1 MSADGVTP
9 DTSATRKS
17 RRERPTR
24 TRRARTLLL
33 PQLLAAAVELDPS
46 REALRFEGHS
56 LSYAE
61 LDARSSRLA
70 RMLIAGGVGP
80 EDRVAV
86 SIPRSIES
94 VLAVWAVAKTGAAF
108 VPVDPNYPSDRV
120 AYMIEDSGVSIG
132 LTVGELGIDLPSSVR
147 WIAIDSLETTQAS
160 EAMSGEP
167 VAYSDRVRTLR
178 TEHPAYVI
186 YTSGS
191 TGRPK
196 GVVVTHAGLGNL
208 LSEQAERLGATAQSR
223 VLHFATPSFDTSL
236 FELLLTIGS
245 GATMV
250 IVPTTVYGGDELAEL
265 LKTECVTH
273 VVGTPSM
280 LASVDPS
287 GLDSIVTAVVGG
299 EVCPP
304 ELVARWGRDR
314 AFYNGY
320 GPTETTIVT
329 NISPKLAPGDRV
341 TIGGPVRGAS
351 ALVLDSR
358 LQPVPVGSTGELYL
372 AGPQVARGY
381 HNLTG
386 MTADRFIANPF
397 GAQGERMYRS
407 GDLVRWVIA
416 DGGARDLEYVGRSD
430 SQVKIR
436 GFRVELGEIDAVL
449 ASHRAVDFVAT
460 LARKLDNGEQALVA
474 YVLPRAAAEVDI
486 TELLDVCRQ
495 ELPRH
500 MVPASVVLISE
511 IPLTPVG
518 KLDASALPE
527 PHFESRP
534 FRVPSTE
541 DEIQIATVFGE
552 LLGLEQVGA
561 DDDFFELGGNSLVAA
576 KLAARLSAVFDVRVQ
591 VKTLFESSTVSS
603 LASALAASTGR
614 ARVALTA
621 RVRPER
627 VPLSLAQQRMWFLS
641 RFDAVSGVN
650 NIPIVLRL
658 SGVVDVAALG
668 AAVSDVVARHE
679 ILRTVYPEFEGVGFQ
694 QVLPVG
700 GFAVDIS
707 AVPTDEAD
715 LLGVLAPVVTEGFD
729 VTSEVPLRV
738 RLFQTGSSE
747 FVLALVVHHIAA
759 DGVSMGPL
767 VRDVSMAYVARAGGQ
782 VPGWAPL
789 EVQYA
794 DYALWQREVL
804 GSEGDPSSLMSEQLG
819 YWTSVLEGLP
829 ERIELPADRSRPLV
843 ASNRGASY
851 QFSVDVRLHLALEQ
865 LALDRG
871 VSLFMVVHAALAV
884 VLARLSGSDDVVVGS
899 PIAGRGEPELDD
911 LIGMFVNT
919 LVLRTEVDS
928 SESFSELL
936 GRVREV
942 DLGAFGNEDVPFE
955 RLVEVLDP
963 ARSQAHHPLFQ
974 VALFFQNMAQSVL
987 ELPGLS
993 IAGFDAGVEI
1003 AKFDLQLT
1011 VSPLEEDGVGVGM
1024 PMSLTY
1030 ATDLFDESTV
1040 VSFAERLVRVLEAM
1054 VAEPDS
1060 VVGDVELLGEDE
1072 RSQVLV
1078 AVNDTVHE
1086 LTVGALLLDGFV
1098 AQVAASP
1105 DAVAVVFEGQSL
1117 SYAEF
1122 GSRVNRLARYLVSVG
1137 VGPESL
1143 VALAMRRSV
1152 DLVVG
1157 MYAVV
1162 AAGGAY
1168 VPLDPDHP
1176 VERNGHILGTA
1187 APVCVLSTAGDG
1199 VVLPGEFDVVLIDE
1213 LDVSGFSDAPVLDVD
1228 RVAPLRVSNAAYVI
1242 FTSGSTGKPKGVAVS
1257 HEAIVN
1263 QMAWMQGQ
1271 YVLTGSD
1278 VYLQKTATT
1287 FDVSLWG
1294 FFLPLAVGARL
1305 VVATHDG
1312 HRDPGYLASVIA
1324 DQGVTVTDFVPTM
1337 LSVFAG
1343 AVSAELLGSLRDVFV
1358 IGEALPAQAVRDF
1371 GVVSGARVHN
1381 LYGPTEAAVSI
1392 TFADVTGAVDG
1403 GVVSIGVPQWNS
1415 QVFALDSRLRP
1426 VPVGVAG
1433 ELYLAGD
1440 QLARGYVSRP
1450 DLSADRFVANPFGG
1464 VGSRMYRTGDL
1475 VRWGVSGELEY
1486 IGRTDFQ
1493 VKFRGQRI
1501 ELGEIESALVADV
1514 SVSVSSVAVVS
1525 TVTGDQ
1531 LVGYVVPASG
1541 AVVDTAA
1548 LVDSLGVVLPS
1559 YMVPSQIMVL
1569 DAFPLNASGKLD
1581 RKLLPEPVFEV
1592 AVFRAPVTAVEEI
1605 VASVFAEVLGVE
1617 RVGLDDDFF
1626 ALGGNSLIATRVAAR
1641 LGQALDAQ
1649 VPVRVLFEAS
1659 SVELLAARVESEIGS
1674 GARAALTARVR
1685 PERVPL
1691 SLAQQRMWFL
1701 NRFDTL
1707 SSANNI
1713 PVAIR
1718 LSGLLDVAALQAAV
1732 SDVVV
1737 RHEILRTVYPEVD
1750 GVGFQEV
1757 LSADRVRLDVSPVV
1771 VSESDVVGAVTEF
1784 LSAGFDVAVEVP
1796 VRARLFAVSES
1807 EFVLALVVHHIS
1819 GDGVSMGPL
1828 TRDVMVA
1835 YEARSRG
1842 EVPGWAPLEVQYAD
1856 YALWQREVLGS
1867 EDDPSSLIS
1876 RQVGFWESALAGLPD
1891 QLDLPAD
1898 RPRPVVASNRG
1909 ADHSFVVGAD
1919 VHAGLNDVARE
1930 SNSSLFM
1937 VVHAALAVLLS
1948 RLSGTSDIAI
1958 GTPVAGRGEQ
1968 VLDDL
1973 IGMFVNTLVL
1983 RTEVDSSESFVDLL
1997 AGVRE
2002 ADLQAFAHA
2011 DVPFERLVEVLNPAR
2026 SQARSPL
2033 FQVMLAFQ
2041 NMEQSALQLGDLRVA
2056 GVDATAVAAKFDLSL
2071 TVVEQFDEAGAP
2083 AGMAAQFTYATDL
2096 FDESTVVSFAERLVR
2111 VLEAMVAEPDSVVGD
2126 VELLG
2131 EDERSQVLVAV
2142 NDTVHELTVGA
2153 LLLDGFVAQVA
2164 ASPDAVAVVF
2174 EGQSLSYAEF
2184 GSRVNRLARYLV
2196 SVGVGPES
2204 LVALAMRRS
2213 VDLVVGMYAVVAA
2226 GGAYVPLDP
2235 DHPVERNGHILGT
2248 AAPVCVLSTAGDG
2261 VVLPGEFDV
2270 VLIDE
2275 LDVSGFSDAPVLDVD
2290 RVAPLRVSNAA
2301 YVIFTSGS
2309 TGKPKGVAVSH
2320 EAIVNQMAWMQGQYV
2335 LTGSDVYLQKTAT
2348 TFDVSLWGFFLPLA
2362 VGARLV
2368 VATHDGH
2375 RDPGYLA
2382 SVIADQGVTVTDF
2395 VPTMLSVFA
2404 GAVSAE
2410 LLGSLRDVFVIGEAL
2425 PAQAV
2430 RDFGVVSGARVHNLY
2445 GPTEAAVSIT
2455 FADVTGAVDGGVV
2468 SIGVPQWNSQ
2478 VFALDSRLR
2487 PVPVGV
2493 AGELYLAG
2501 DQLAR
2506 GYVSRPDLSAD
2517 RFVANPFGGVGSRMY
2532 RTGDLVRW
2540 GVSGELEYIGR
2551 TDFQV
2556 KFRGQRIEL
2565 GEIESALVADVSV
2578 SVSSVAVVSTV
2589 TGDQLVG
2596 YVVPASGAVVDT
2608 AALVDSLGVVLPSY
2622 MVPSQIMVLDA
2633 FPLNASGK
2641 LDRKL
2646 LPEPVFEVAVFRAPV
2661 TAVEEIVASVF
2672 AEVLGVERVG
2682 LDDDFFALGG
2692 NSLIAT
2698 RVAARLGQALDAQVP
2713 VRVLFEAS
2721 SVELLAARVESEI
2734 GSGARAA
2741 LTARVRPERVPLSL
2755 AQQRM
2760 WFLSRFDAVSGV
2772 NNIPIVLR
2780 LSGVVDVAALGAAVS
2795 DVVARHEILRTVYP
2809 EFEGVGFQQVLPVG
2823 GFAVDISAVPTDEAD
2838 LLGVL
2843 APVVTEGFDVTSEV
2857 PLRVRL
2863 FQTGS
2868 SEFVLAL
2875 VVHHIAADGVS
2886 MGPLV
2891 RDVSMAYVARAG
2903 GQVPGWA
2910 PLEVQYADYALWQRE
2925 VLGSEGDPSSLMS
2938 EQLGYWT
2945 SVLEGLPERIELP
2958 ADRSRPLVASNRGAS
2973 YQFSVDVRLHLALEQ
2988 LALDRGV
2995 SLFMVVHAA
3004 LAVVLARL
3012 SGSDDVVVGS
3022 PIAGRGEPELDDL
3035 IGMFVNTLVLR
3046 TEVDSSESFSE
3057 LLGRVREVDLGA
3069 FGNED
3074 VPFERLVEVLDP
3086 ARSQAHHPLFQVAL
3100 FFQNMAQSVLELP
3113 GLSIAGFDAG
3123 VEIAKFDLQLTVSP
3137 LEEDGVGVGMPMSL
3151 TYATDLFDESTVV
3164 SFAERL
3170 VRVLEAMVAE
3180 PDSVVGDVELLGEDE
3195 RSQVLVAVNDTVHEL
3210 TVGALLLDGFVAQ
3223 VAASPDAV
3231 AVVFE
3236 GQSLSYAEFGSRVN
3250 RLARYLVSVGVG
3262 PESLVALAMRRSVDL
3277 VVGMYA
3283 VVAAGGAYVPLD
3295 PDHPVER
3302 NGHILGTAAP
3312 VCVLSTAGDGVV
3324 LPGEFDVVLIDE
3336 LDVSGFSDA
3345 PVLDVD
3351 RVAPLRVSN
3360 AAYVIFTSGSTGK
3373 PKGVAVSHEAIVN
3386 QMAWMQGQ
3394 YVLTGSDVYLQKT
3407 ATTFDVSLWGFFL
3420 PLAVGARLVVATHD
3434 GHRDPG
3440 YLASVIADQGVTVT
3454 DFVPTMLSVFAGAV
3468 SAELLGSLRD
3478 VFVIGEALPAQAV
3491 RDFGVVSGARVHN
3504 LYGPTEAAVSITFAD
3519 VTGAV
3524 DGGVVSIGVP
3534 QWNSQVFALD
3544 SRLRPVPVGVAGELY
3559 LAGDQLARGYVSRP
3573 DLSADRFV
3581 ANPFGGVGSRMYRTG
3596 DLVRWGVS
3604 GELEYIGRTDFQVK
3618 FRGQRIELG
3627 EIESALVADVSVS
3640 VSSVAV
3646 VSTVTGDQLV
3656 GYVVPA
3662 SGAVVDTAA
3671 LVDSLG
3677 VVLPSYMVPSQIMVL
3692 DAFPLNAS
3700 GKLDRKLLPEPVFE
3714 VAVFRAPVTAVEEIV
3729 ASVFAEVL
3737 GVERVGL
3744 DDDFFALGGNSL
3756 IATRVAARL
3765 GQALDAQVPVRVL
3778 FEASSVEL
3786 LAARVESE
3794 IGSGARAALTARVRP
3809 ERVPLSLAQQR
3820 MWFLNRFDTL
3830 SSANNIPVAIRLSG
3844 LLDVAALQ
3852 AAVSDVVV
3860 RHEILR
3866 TVYPEVDGVGF
3877 QEVLSADRVR
3887 LDVSP
3892 VVVSESDVVGAVT
3905 EFLSAGFDVAVEVP
3919 VRARLFAVSESEFVL
3934 ALVVHHISGDGVSM
3948 GPLTRDVMVAY
3959 EARSR
3964 GEVPGWA
3971 PLEVQYADYALWQ
3984 REVLGSEDDPSSLI
3998 SRQVGF
4004 WESALA
4010 GLPDQLDLPADRPRP
4025 VVASNR
4031 GADHSFVVGADVHAG
4046 LNDVARE
4053 SNSSLFMVVHAA
4065 LAVLLSRL
4073 SGTSDIAI
4081 GTPVAG
4087 RGEQVLD
4094 DLIGMFVNTLVLRT
4108 EVDSSESFVDLLA
4121 GVREADLQAFAHAD
4135 VPFERLV
4142 EVLNPARSQARSPLF
4157 QVMLAFQNMEQSAL
4171 QLGDLRVAGVDA
4183 TAVAAKFDLQLTVV
4197 EQFDEAGA
4205 PAGMAAQFTYA
4216 TDLFDESTVAGFADR
4231 FGRILGAVVADQS
4244 AVLGDIDIL
4253 DSVER
4258 SLVLEGWNDTAREVA
4273 GVSVLDG
4280 FDAQVA
4286 ASPDAV
4292 ALSFEGVSLSY
4303 AEFDARV
4310 NRFARYL
4317 VSVGVG
4323 PESLVGV
4330 AVRRSVDLLVAVY
4343 GVLRAGGGY
4352 VPVDPDQPAERNGYV
4367 LAAASPVCVVST
4379 SDVGFDAGVVPVV
4392 EVDVVDVSGFSD
4404 APVSDVDRVAPLR
4417 SGNTAYVIFTSGSTG
4432 RPKGVAVSHRSVV
4445 NQVSWLAER
4454 YAVSGSDVVLFKTPV
4469 TFDVSVWELFV
4480 PLAVGARLV
4489 VATHDGHRDPG
4500 YLASVVAAESVSMV
4514 SFVPSM
4520 LEVFVDQLV
4529 DTSEATISRL
4539 GGGGLGSLRVIFAA
4553 GEALPA
4559 SVVGRV
4565 LSVLPSV
4572 EVHNL
4577 YGPTEFTVHATAAGP
4592 LDGVGVVVP
4601 MGAPVWNSSVL
4612 VLDSRLRPVPV
4623 GVAGELYLSGVQ
4635 VARGYFGRVDLS
4647 AERFVANPF
4656 GGVGSRMYRTGDVV
4670 RWIGVSGELEYV
4682 GRSDFQ
4688 VKLRGQRIEL
4698 GEIESAVRDQVGV
4711 GSVVVVVWR
4720 DQLVAYVTAAVGS
4733 SVDVDVVKVGVGE
4746 RLASYMVPSQFVVL
4760 DAFPL
4765 NASGKLDRKLL
4776 PEPVFEVAVFR
4787 APVTAVEEIVASV
4800 FAEVLGVE
4808 RVGLDDDFFALG
4820 GNSLIATRVAA
4831 RLGQALDAQVPVR
4844 VLFEASSVELL
4855 AARVESEIGSGARAA
4870 LTARVRPERVP
4881 LSLAQQRMWFLNRFD
4896 TLSSAN
4902 NIPVAIRLSG
4912 LLDVAALQAAV
4923 SDVVVRHEILRTVYP
4938 EVDGVGFQEV
4948 LSADRV
4954 RLDVSPVV
4962 VSESDVVGAVTEFL
4976 SAGFDVAVEVPV
4988 RARLFAVSES
4998 EFVLALVVH
5007 HISGDGV
5014 SMGPLTRDVMVA
5026 YEARSRGEV
5035 PGWAPLEVQYADYAL
5050 WQREVLGSEDD
5061 PSSLISRQV
5070 GFWESALAGLPDQ
5083 LDLPADRPR
5092 PVVASNRGAD
5102 HSFVVG
5108 ADVHAGLN
5116 DVARESNS
5124 SLFMVVH
5131 AALAVL
5137 LSRLSGTSDI
5147 AIGTPV
5153 AGRGEQVLDD
5163 LIGMF
5168 VNTLV
5173 LRTEVDSS
5181 ESFVDLLAGV
5191 READL
5196 QAFAHA
5202 DVPFERLVEVLN
5214 PARSQARSP
5223 LFQVMLAFQNMEQS
5237 ALQLGDLRVAG
5248 VDATAVAAKFDL
5260 QLTVVEQFDEAG
5272 APAGMAAQFTY
5283 ATDLFDESTVAGFAD
5298 RFGRILGAVVA
5309 DQSAVLGDI
5318 DILDSVERSLV
5329 LEGWNDTARE
5339 VAGVSVLDGFD
5350 AQVAASP
5357 DAVALSFEGVSLS
5370 YAEFDA
5376 RVNRFARYLVSVGV
5390 GPESLVGVAVR
5401 RSVDLLVAVYGVLR
5415 AGGGYVPVDPDQPA
5429 ERNGYVLAAASPVC
5443 VVSTSDVGFDAGVVP
5458 VVEVDVVDVSG
5469 FSDAPVS
5476 DVDRVAPLRSGN
5488 TAYVIFTSGSTGR
5501 PKGVAVSHRSVVN
5514 QVSWLAERYAVS
5526 GSDVVLF
5533 KTPVTF
5539 DVSVWELFVPLA
5551 VGARLVV
5558 ATHDGHRDP
5567 GYLASVVAAESV
5579 SMVSFVPSMLEVF
5592 VDQLVD
5598 TSEATISRLGGGGL
5612 GSLRVIF
5619 AAGEALPASVV
5630 GRVLSVLPSVEV
5642 HNLYGPTE
5650 FTVHA
5655 TAAGPLDGVGV
5666 VVPMGAPVWNS
5677 SVLVLDSRLR
5687 PVPVGVAGEL
5697 YLSGVQVARGY
5708 FGRVDLSA
5716 ERFVANPFGG
5726 VGSRMYRTGDVVRW
5740 IGVSGELEYVG
5751 RSDFQVKLRGQRI
5764 ELGEI
5769 ESAVRDQVGVGSV
5782 VVVVWRDQLV
5792 AYVTAAVGS
5801 SVDVD
5806 VVKVGVGE
5814 RLASYMVPSQFV
5826 VLDALPLNASGK
5838 LDRKLLPEPV
5848 FEVAVF
5854 RAPVTAV
5861 EEIVASVFAEV
5872 LGVERVGLDDD
5883 FFALGGNSLIA
5894 TRVAA
5899 RLGQA
5904 LDAQVPVRV
5913 LFEASSVELLA
5924 ARVESEIGSGARAA
5938 LTARVRPERVPL
5950 SLAQQRMWFLNRFD
5964 TLSSANNIPVA
5975 IRLSGLLDVAAL
5987 QAAVSDV
5994 VVRHEILR
6002 TVYPEVDG
6010 VGFQEVLSADRV
6022 RLDVSPV
6029 VVSESDVVGAVT
6041 EFLSAGFD
6049 VAVEVPVRAR
6059 LFAVSE
6065 SEFVLALVVHHIS
6078 GDGVS
6083 MGPLTRDVMV
6093 AYEARSRGEVPGWA
6107 PLEVQYAD
6115 YALWQREVLGS
6126 EDDPSSLISRQV
6138 GFWESALAGL
6148 PDQLDLPADRPRPVV
6163 ASNRGAD
6170 HSFVVGADVHAGLND
6185 VARESNSSLFMV
6197 VHAALAVLL
6206 SRLSG
6211 TSDIAIGT
6219 PVAGRGEQ
6227 VLDDLIG
6234 MFVNTLVLRTEVD
6247 SSESFVDLLA
6257 GVREADLQAFA
6268 HADVPFERLV
6278 EVLNPARSQA
6288 RSPLFQVMLAFQN
6301 MEQSALQLGDLR
6313 VAGVDATA
6321 VAAKFDLSLTVV
6333 EQFDEAGAP
6342 AGMAAQF
6349 TYATDL
6355 FDESTVVSFAER
6367 LVRVLEAMVAE
6378 PDSVVGDVE
6387 LLGEDER
6394 SQVLVAV
6401 NDTVHE
6407 LTVGALLLDG
6417 FVAQVAASPDAVA
6430 VVFEGQ
6436 SLSYAEFGSRV
6447 NRLAR
6452 YLVSVGVGP
6461 ESLVALAM
6469 RRSVDLV
6476 VGMYAVVAAGGA
6488 YVPLD
6493 PDHPVE
6499 RNGHI
6504 LGTAAPV
6511 CVLSTAGDGVVLPGE
6526 FDVVLIDELD
6536 VSGFSDAPVL
6546 DVDRVAPL
6554 RVSNAAYVIFTSGST
6569 GKPKGVA
6576 VSHEAIVN
6584 QMAWMQGQYVLTGS
6598 DVYLQKTATTFDVSL
6613 WGFFLPLAVG
6623 ARLVVATHDGHR
6635 DPGYLASVIADQGVT
6650 VTDFVPTMLSVFAG
6664 AVSAELL
6671 GSLRDVFVIGEAL
6684 PAQAVRDFG
6693 VVSGARVHNLYGPTE
6708 AAVSITFAD
6717 VTGAVD
6723 GGVVSIGVPQWNSQ
6737 VFALDS
6743 RLRPVPVGVA
6753 GELYLAGDQLARGY
6767 VSRPDLSADRFVAN
6781 PFGGVGSRMY
6791 RTGDLVRW
6799 GVSGELEYIGR
6810 TDFQVKFRGQRIEL
6824 GEIESALVADVS
6836 VSVSSVAVV
6845 STVTGDQLVGY
6856 VVPASGAVVDTAA
6869 LVDSLGVVL
6878 PSYMVPSQ
6886 IMVLDA
6892 FPLNASGKL
6901 DRKLLP
6907 EPVFEVAVFRAPVTE
6922 VERLVASVFEELLG
6936 IDRVGLDD
6944 DFFELGGNSLIATQ
6958 LAAKLGQAISAEVPL
6973 RMLFTSSTVS
6983 EMSDKL
6989 VTGMH
6994 VGFELDLDAA
7004 LAVTLPL
7011 RARGSELPLF
7021 CVHPM
7026 VGLAWPYAPLAAF
7039 VDRSVPLYG
7048 LQTPALTEE
7057 DFFATALTDYIDRY
7071 VSEIRSVQQQGPY
7084 RLLGWSFGGVV
7095 AHGIAARLEA
7105 LGEKVSALVILD
7117 GSPLSLDDEA
7127 FAAMVRHEVAGLG
7140 VVIPD
7145 DEDLE
7150 NLSIDCA
7157 SDVLTAVNG
7166 GAIGLNASDIRR
7178 LFSSIART
7186 AALTRE
7192 YEPDTCTGPVL
7203 FVGSNETEADG
7214 VEPWRSLIDGE
7225 IDVRQASVNHV
7236 SMMTPE
7242 GLEEIG
7248 PMIAASLNS

>member
-1 MSADGVTP
+1 MVSGSSWGEIESALVADVSVSVSSVAVVSTVTGDQLVGYVVPASGAVVDTAALVDSLGVVLPSYMVPSQIMVFDAFPLNASGKLDRKLLPEPVFEVAVFRAPVTAVEEIVASVFAEVLGVERVGLE
-9 DTSATRKS
+9 DDFFALGGNSLIATRVA
-17 RRERPTR
+17 
-24 TRRARTLLL
+24 ARLGQALDAQVPVRVL
-33 PQLLAAAVELDPS
+33 FEASSVELLAARVESEIGSGARAALTARVRPERVPLSLAQQRMWFLNRFDTLSSANNIPVAIRLSGLLDVAALQAAVSDVVVRHEILRTVYPEVDGVGFQEVLSADRVRLDVSPVVVSESDVVGAVTEFLSAGFDVAVEVPVRARLFAVSESEFVLALVVHHISGDGVSMGPLTRDVMVAYAARSRGEVPGWAPLAVQYADYALWQREVLGSEDDPS
-46 REALRFEGHS
+46 SLISRQVGFWESALAGLPDQLDLPADRPRPVVASNRGANHSFVVGADVHAGLNDVARESNSSLFMVVHAALAVLLSRLSGTSDIAIGTPVAGRGEQVLDDLIGMFVNTLVLRTEVDSSESFVDLLAGVREADLQAFAHADVPFERLVEVLNPARSQARSPLFQVMLAFQNMEQSALQLGDLRVAGVDATAVAAKFDLQLTVVEQFDEAGAPAGMAASLTYATDLFDESTVVSFAERLVRVLEAMVAEPDSVVGDVELLGEDERSQVLVAVNDTVHELTVGALLLDGFVAQVAASPDAVAVVFEGQS

-61 LDARSSRLA
+61 FGSRVNRLA
-70 RMLIAGGVGP
+70 RYLVSVGVGP
-80 EDRVAV
+80 ESLVALAMRRSVDLVVGMYAVVAAGGAYVPLDPDHPVERNGHILGTAAPVCVLSTAGDGVVLPGEFDVVLIDELDVSGFSDAPVLDVDRVA
-86 SIPRSIES
+86 P
-94 VLAVWAVAKTGAAF
+94 
-108 VPVDPNYPSDRV
+108 
-120 AYMIEDSGVSIG
+120 
-132 LTVGELGIDLPSSVR
+132 
-147 WIAIDSLETTQAS
+147 
-160 EAMSGEP
+160 
-167 VAYSDRVRTLR
+167 LR
-178 TEHPAYVI
+178 GSNAAYVI
-186 YTSGS
+186 FTSGS

-196 GVVVTHAGLGNL
+196 GVAVSHRSVVNQVSWL
-208 LSEQAERLGATAQSR
+208 AERYAVSGSDVVLFKTPVTFDVSVWELFVPLAVGAR
-223 VLHFATPSFDTSL
+223 LVVATHDGHRDPGYLASVVAAESVSMVSF
-236 FELLLTIGS
+236 
-245 GATMV
+245 V
-250 IVPTTVYGGDELAEL
+250 
-265 LKTECVTH
+265 
-273 VVGTPSM
+273 PSM
-280 LASVDPS
+280 LEVFVDQLVDASEATISRLGGGGLGSLRVIFAAGEALPASVVGRVLSVLPS
-287 GLDSIVTAVVGG
+287 V
-299 EVCPP
+299 EVHN
-304 ELVARWGRDR
+304 L
-314 AFYNGY
+314 Y
-320 GPTETTIVT
+320 GPTEFTVHATAAGPLDGVGVVV
-329 NISPKLAPGDRV
+329 PMGAPV
-341 TIGGPVRGAS
+341 WNSSV
-351 ALVLDSR
+351 LVLDSR
-358 LQPVPVGSTGELYL
+358 LRPVPVGVAGELYL
-372 AGPQVARGY
+372 SGVQVARGY
-381 HNLTG
+381 FGRVDLS
-386 MTADRFIANPF
+386 AERFVANPF
-397 GAQGERMYRS
+397 GGVGSRMYRT
-407 GDLVRWVIA
+407 GDVVRWIGVS
-416 DGGARDLEYVGRSD
+416 GELEYVGRSD
-430 SQVKIR
+430 FQVKLR
-436 GFRVELGEIDAVL
+436 GQRIELGEIESAVRDQVGVG
-449 ASHRAVDFVAT
+449 SVVVVVWRD
-460 LARKLDNGEQALVA
+460 QLVA
-474 YVLPRAAAEVDI
+474 YVTAAVGSSVDV
-486 TELLDVCRQ
+486 DVVKVGVGER
-495 ELPRH
+495 LASY
-500 MVPASVVLISE
+500 MVPSQFVVLDAF
-511 IPLTPVG
+511 PLNASG
-518 KLDASALPE
+518 KLDRKLLPE
-527 PHFESRP
+527 PVFEVAV
-534 FRVPSTE
+534 FRAPVTAVE
-541 DEIQIATVFGE
+541 EIVASVFAE
-552 LLGLEQVGA
+552 VLGVERVGL
-561 DDDFFELGGNSLVAA
+561 DDDFFALGGNSLIATRVAA
-576 KLAARLSAVFDVRVQ
+576 RLGQALDAQVPVRVLFEASSVELLAARV
-591 VKTLFESSTVSS
+591 ESEIGS
-603 LASALAASTGR
+603 G

-819 YWTSVLEGLP
+819 YWTSVLAGLP

-851 QFSVDVRLHLALEQ
+851 QFSVDVRLHRALEQ

-1228 RVAPLRVSNAAYVI
+1228 RVAPLRGSNAAYVI

-1415 QVFALDSRLRP
+1415 QVFVLDSRLRP

-1617 RVGLDDDFF
+1617 RVGLEDDFF

-1835 YEARSRG
+1835 YAARSRG
-1842 EVPGWAPLEVQYAD
+1842 EVPGWAPLAVQYAD

-1909 ADHSFVVGAD
+1909 A
-1919 VHAGLNDVARE
+1919 N
-1930 SNSSLFM
+1930 
-1937 VVHAALAVLLS
+1937 
-1948 RLSGTSDIAI
+1948 
-1958 GTPVAGRGEQ
+1958 
-1968 VLDDL
+1968 
-1973 IGMFVNTLVL
+1973 
-1983 RTEVDSSESFVDLL
+1983 
-1997 AGVRE
+1997 
-2002 ADLQAFAHA
+2002 
-2011 DVPFERLVEVLNPAR
+2011 
-2026 SQARSPL
+2026 
-2033 FQVMLAFQ
+2033 
-2041 NMEQSALQLGDLRVA
+2041 
-2056 GVDATAVAAKFDLSL
+2056 
-2071 TVVEQFDEAGAP
+2071 
-2083 AGMAAQFTYATDL
+2083 
-2096 FDESTVVSFAERLVR
+2096 
-2111 VLEAMVAEPDSVVGD
+2111 
-2126 VELLG
+2126 
-2131 EDERSQVLVAV
+2131 
-2142 NDTVHELTVGA
+2142 
-2153 LLLDGFVAQVA
+2153 
-2164 ASPDAVAVVF
+2164 
-2174 EGQSLSYAEF
+2174 
-2184 GSRVNRLARYLV
+2184 
-2196 SVGVGPES
+2196 
-2204 LVALAMRRS
+2204 
-2213 VDLVVGMYAVVAA
+2213 
-2226 GGAYVPLDP
+2226 
-2235 DHPVERNGHILGT
+2235 
-2248 AAPVCVLSTAGDG
+2248 
-2261 VVLPGEFDV
+2261 
-2270 VLIDE
+2270 
-2275 LDVSGFSDAPVLDVD
+2275 
-2290 RVAPLRVSNAA
+2290 
-2301 YVIFTSGS
+2301 
-2309 TGKPKGVAVSH
+2309 
-2320 EAIVNQMAWMQGQYV
+2320 
-2335 LTGSDVYLQKTAT
+2335 
-2348 TFDVSLWGFFLPLA
+2348 
-2362 VGARLV
+2362 
-2368 VATHDGH
+2368 
-2375 RDPGYLA
+2375 
-2382 SVIADQGVTVTDF
+2382 
-2395 VPTMLSVFA
+2395 
-2404 GAVSAE
+2404 
-2410 LLGSLRDVFVIGEAL
+2410 
-2425 PAQAV
+2425 
-2430 RDFGVVSGARVHNLY
+2430 
-2445 GPTEAAVSIT
+2445 
-2455 FADVTGAVDGGVV
+2455 
-2468 SIGVPQWNSQ
+2468 
-2478 VFALDSRLR
+2478 
-2487 PVPVGV
+2487 
-2493 AGELYLAG
+2493 
-2501 DQLAR
+2501 
-2506 GYVSRPDLSAD
+2506 
-2517 RFVANPFGGVGSRMY
+2517 
-2532 RTGDLVRW
+2532 
-2540 GVSGELEYIGR
+2540 
-2551 TDFQV
+2551 
-2556 KFRGQRIEL
+2556 
-2565 GEIESALVADVSV
+2565 
-2578 SVSSVAVVSTV
+2578 
-2589 TGDQLVG
+2589 
-2596 YVVPASGAVVDT
+2596 
-2608 AALVDSLGVVLPSY
+2608 
-2622 MVPSQIMVLDA
+2622 
-2633 FPLNASGK
+2633 
-2641 LDRKL
+2641 
-2646 LPEPVFEVAVFRAPV
+2646 
-2661 TAVEEIVASVF
+2661 
-2672 AEVLGVERVG
+2672 
-2682 LDDDFFALGG
+2682 
-2692 NSLIAT
+2692 
-2698 RVAARLGQALDAQVP
+2698 
-2713 VRVLFEAS
+2713 
-2721 SVELLAARVESEI
+2721 
-2734 GSGARAA
+2734 
-2741 LTARVRPERVPLSL
+2741 
-2755 AQQRM
+2755 
-2760 WFLSRFDAVSGV
+2760 
-2772 NNIPIVLR
+2772 
-2780 LSGVVDVAALGAAVS
+2780 
-2795 DVVARHEILRTVYP
+2795 
-2809 EFEGVGFQQVLPVG
+2809 
-2823 GFAVDISAVPTDEAD
+2823 
-2838 LLGVL
+2838 
-2843 APVVTEGFDVTSEV
+2843 
-2857 PLRVRL
+2857 
-2863 FQTGS
+2863 
-2868 SEFVLAL
+2868 
-2875 VVHHIAADGVS
+2875 
-2886 MGPLV
+2886 
-2891 RDVSMAYVARAG
+2891 
-2903 GQVPGWA
+2903 
-2910 PLEVQYADYALWQRE
+2910 
-2925 VLGSEGDPSSLMS
+2925 
-2938 EQLGYWT
+2938 
-2945 SVLEGLPERIELP
+2945 
-2958 ADRSRPLVASNRGAS
+2958 
-2973 YQFSVDVRLHLALEQ
+2973 
-2988 LALDRGV
+2988 
-2995 SLFMVVHAA
+2995 
-3004 LAVVLARL
+3004 
-3012 SGSDDVVVGS
+3012 
-3022 PIAGRGEPELDDL
+3022 
-3035 IGMFVNTLVLR
+3035 
-3046 TEVDSSESFSE
+3046 
-3057 LLGRVREVDLGA
+3057 
-3069 FGNED
+3069 
-3074 VPFERLVEVLDP
+3074 
-3086 ARSQAHHPLFQVAL
+3086 
-3100 FFQNMAQSVLELP
+3100 
-3113 GLSIAGFDAG
+3113 
-3123 VEIAKFDLQLTVSP
+3123 
-3137 LEEDGVGVGMPMSL
+3137 
-3151 TYATDLFDESTVV
+3151 
-3164 SFAERL
+3164 
-3170 VRVLEAMVAE
+3170 
-3180 PDSVVGDVELLGEDE
+3180 
-3195 RSQVLVAVNDTVHEL
+3195 
-3210 TVGALLLDGFVAQ
+3210 
-3223 VAASPDAV
+3223 
-3231 AVVFE
+3231 
-3236 GQSLSYAEFGSRVN
+3236 
-3250 RLARYLVSVGVG
+3250 
-3262 PESLVALAMRRSVDL
+3262 
-3277 VVGMYA
+3277 
-3283 VVAAGGAYVPLD
+3283 
-3295 PDHPVER
+3295 
-3302 NGHILGTAAP
+3302 
-3312 VCVLSTAGDGVV
+3312 
-3324 LPGEFDVVLIDE
+3324 
-3336 LDVSGFSDA
+3336 
-3345 PVLDVD
+3345 
-3351 RVAPLRVSN
+3351 
-3360 AAYVIFTSGSTGK
+3360 
-3373 PKGVAVSHEAIVN
+3373 
-3386 QMAWMQGQ
+3386 
-3394 YVLTGSDVYLQKT
+3394 
-3407 ATTFDVSLWGFFL
+3407 
-3420 PLAVGARLVVATHD
+3420 
-3434 GHRDPG
+3434 
-3440 YLASVIADQGVTVT
+3440 
-3454 DFVPTMLSVFAGAV
+3454 
-3468 SAELLGSLRD
+3468 
-3478 VFVIGEALPAQAV
+3478 
-3491 RDFGVVSGARVHN
+3491 
-3504 LYGPTEAAVSITFAD
+3504 
-3519 VTGAV
+3519 
-3524 DGGVVSIGVP
+3524 
-3534 QWNSQVFALD
+3534 
-3544 SRLRPVPVGVAGELY
+3544 
-3559 LAGDQLARGYVSRP
+3559 
-3573 DLSADRFV
+3573 
-3581 ANPFGGVGSRMYRTG
+3581 
-3596 DLVRWGVS
+3596 
-3604 GELEYIGRTDFQVK
+3604 
-3618 FRGQRIELG
+3618 
-3627 EIESALVADVSVS
+3627 
-3640 VSSVAV
+3640 
-3646 VSTVTGDQLV
+3646 
-3656 GYVVPA
+3656 
-3662 SGAVVDTAA
+3662 
-3671 LVDSLG
+3671 
-3677 VVLPSYMVPSQIMVL
+3677 
-3692 DAFPLNAS
+3692 
-3700 GKLDRKLLPEPVFE
+3700 
-3714 VAVFRAPVTAVEEIV
+3714 
-3729 ASVFAEVL
+3729 
-3737 GVERVGL
+3737 
-3744 DDDFFALGGNSL
+3744 
-3756 IATRVAARL
+3756 
-3765 GQALDAQVPVRVL
+3765 
-3778 FEASSVEL
+3778 
-3786 LAARVESE
+3786 
-3794 IGSGARAALTARVRP
+3794 
-3809 ERVPLSLAQQR
+3809 
-3820 MWFLNRFDTL
+3820 
-3830 SSANNIPVAIRLSG
+3830 
-3844 LLDVAALQ
+3844 
-3852 AAVSDVVV
+3852 
-3860 RHEILR
+3860 
-3866 TVYPEVDGVGF
+3866 
-3877 QEVLSADRVR
+3877 
-3887 LDVSP
+3887 
-3892 VVVSESDVVGAVT
+3892 
-3905 EFLSAGFDVAVEVP
+3905 
-3919 VRARLFAVSESEFVL
+3919 
-3934 ALVVHHISGDGVSM
+3934 
-3948 GPLTRDVMVAY
+3948 
-3959 EARSR
+3959 
-3964 GEVPGWA
+3964 
-3971 PLEVQYADYALWQ
+3971 
-3984 REVLGSEDDPSSLI
+3984 
-3998 SRQVGF
+3998 
-4004 WESALA
+4004 
-4010 GLPDQLDLPADRPRP
+4010 
-4025 VVASNR
+4025 
-4031 GADHSFVVGADVHAG
+4031 HSFVVGADVHAG

-4183 TAVAAKFDLQLTVV
+4183 TAVAAKFDLQLTMV

-4205 PAGMAAQFTYA
+4205 PAGMAASLTYA

-4404 APVSDVDRVAPLR
+4404 APVSDVDRVSPLR

-4529 DTSEATISRL
+4529 DA
-4539 GGGGLGSLRVIFAA
+4539 
-4553 GEALPA
+4553 
-4559 SVVGRV
+4559 
-4565 LSVLPSV
+4565 
-4572 EVHNL
+4572 
-4577 YGPTEFTVHATAAGP
+4577 
-4592 LDGVGVVVP
+4592 
-4601 MGAPVWNSSVL
+4601 
-4612 VLDSRLRPVPV
+4612 
-4623 GVAGELYLSGVQ
+4623 
-4635 VARGYFGRVDLS
+4635 
-4647 AERFVANPF
+4647 
-4656 GGVGSRMYRTGDVV
+4656 
-4670 RWIGVSGELEYV
+4670 
-4682 GRSDFQ
+4682 
-4688 VKLRGQRIEL
+4688 
-4698 GEIESAVRDQVGV
+4698 
-4711 GSVVVVVWR
+4711 
-4720 DQLVAYVTAAVGS
+4720 
-4733 SVDVDVVKVGVGE
+4733 
-4746 RLASYMVPSQFVVL
+4746 
-4760 DAFPL
+4760 
-4765 NASGKLDRKLL
+4765 
-4776 PEPVFEVAVFR
+4776 
-4787 APVTAVEEIVASV
+4787 
-4800 FAEVLGVE
+4800 
-4808 RVGLDDDFFALG
+4808 
-4820 GNSLIATRVAA
+4820 
-4831 RLGQALDAQVPVR
+4831 
-4844 VLFEASSVELL
+4844 
-4855 AARVESEIGSGARAA
+4855 
-4870 LTARVRPERVP
+4870 
-4881 LSLAQQRMWFLNRFD
+4881 
-4896 TLSSAN
+4896 
-4902 NIPVAIRLSG
+4902 
-4912 LLDVAALQAAV
+4912 
-4923 SDVVVRHEILRTVYP
+4923 
-4938 EVDGVGFQEV
+4938 
-4948 LSADRV
+4948 
-4954 RLDVSPVV
+4954 
-4962 VSESDVVGAVTEFL
+4962 
-4976 SAGFDVAVEVPV
+4976 
-4988 RARLFAVSES
+4988 
-4998 EFVLALVVH
+4998 
-5007 HISGDGV
+5007 
-5014 SMGPLTRDVMVA
+5014 
-5026 YEARSRGEV
+5026 
-5035 PGWAPLEVQYADYAL
+5035 
-5050 WQREVLGSEDD
+5050 
-5061 PSSLISRQV
+5061 
-5070 GFWESALAGLPDQ
+5070 
-5083 LDLPADRPR
+5083 
-5092 PVVASNRGAD
+5092 
-5102 HSFVVG
+5102 
-5108 ADVHAGLN
+5108 
-5116 DVARESNS
+5116 
-5124 SLFMVVH
+5124 
-5131 AALAVL
+5131 
-5137 LSRLSGTSDI
+5137 
-5147 AIGTPV
+5147 
-5153 AGRGEQVLDD
+5153 
-5163 LIGMF
+5163 
-5168 VNTLV
+5168 
-5173 LRTEVDSS
+5173 
-5181 ESFVDLLAGV
+5181 
-5191 READL
+5191 
-5196 QAFAHA
+5196 
-5202 DVPFERLVEVLN
+5202 
-5214 PARSQARSP
+5214 
-5223 LFQVMLAFQNMEQS
+5223 
-5237 ALQLGDLRVAG
+5237 
-5248 VDATAVAAKFDL
+5248 
-5260 QLTVVEQFDEAG
+5260 
-5272 APAGMAAQFTY
+5272 
-5283 ATDLFDESTVAGFAD
+5283 
-5298 RFGRILGAVVA
+5298 
-5309 DQSAVLGDI
+5309 
-5318 DILDSVERSLV
+5318 
-5329 LEGWNDTARE
+5329 
-5339 VAGVSVLDGFD
+5339 
-5350 AQVAASP
+5350 
-5357 DAVALSFEGVSLS
+5357 
-5370 YAEFDA
+5370 
-5376 RVNRFARYLVSVGV
+5376 
-5390 GPESLVGVAVR
+5390 
-5401 RSVDLLVAVYGVLR
+5401 
-5415 AGGGYVPVDPDQPA
+5415 
-5429 ERNGYVLAAASPVC
+5429 
-5443 VVSTSDVGFDAGVVP
+5443 
-5458 VVEVDVVDVSG
+5458 
-5469 FSDAPVS
+5469 
-5476 DVDRVAPLRSGN
+5476 
-5488 TAYVIFTSGSTGR
+5488 
-5501 PKGVAVSHRSVVN
+5501 
-5514 QVSWLAERYAVS
+5514 
-5526 GSDVVLF
+5526 
-5533 KTPVTF
+5533 
-5539 DVSVWELFVPLA
+5539 
-5551 VGARLVV
+5551 
-5558 ATHDGHRDP
+5558 
-5567 GYLASVVAAESV
+5567 
-5579 SMVSFVPSMLEVF
+5579 
-5592 VDQLVD
+5592 
-5598 TSEATISRLGGGGL
+5598 SEATISRLGGGGL

-5872 LGVERVGLDDD
+5872 LGVERVGLEDD

-6093 AYEARSRGEVPGWA
+6093 AYAARSRGEVPGWA
-6107 PLEVQYAD
+6107 PLAVQYAD

-6163 ASNRGAD
+6163 ASNRGAN

-6321 VAAKFDLSLTVV
+6321 VAAKFDLQLTMV

-6355 FDESTVVSFAER
+6355 FDESTVAGFADRFGRILGAVVADQSAVLGDIDILDSVER
-6367 LVRVLEAMVAE
+6367 SLVLE
-6378 PDSVVGDVE
+6378 GW
-6387 LLGEDER
+6387 
-6394 SQVLVAV
+6394 
-6401 NDTVHE
+6401 NDTAREVAG
-6407 LTVGALLLDG
+6407 VSVLDG
-6417 FVAQVAASPDAVA
+6417 FDAQVAASPDAVA
-6430 VVFEGQ
+6430 LSFEGV
-6436 SLSYAEFGSRV
+6436 SLSYAEFDARV
-6447 NRLAR
+6447 NRFAR

-6461 ESLVALAM
+6461 ESLVGVAV
-6469 RRSVDLV
+6469 RRSVDLLV
-6476 VGMYAVVAAGGA
+6476 AVYGVLRAGGG
-6488 YVPLD
+6488 YVPVD
-6493 PDHPVE
+6493 PDQPAE
-6499 RNGHI
+6499 RNGYV
-6504 LGTAAPV
+6504 LAAASPV
-6511 CVLSTAGDGVVLPGE
+6511 CVVSTSDVGFDAGVVPVVE
-6526 FDVVLIDELD
+6526 VDVVD
-6536 VSGFSDAPVL
+6536 VSGFSDAPVS
-6546 DVDRVAPL
+6546 DVDRVSPL
-6554 RVSNAAYVIFTSGST
+6554 RSGNTAYVIFTSGST
-6569 GKPKGVA
+6569 GRPKGVA
-6576 VSHEAIVN
+6576 VSHRSVVN
-6584 QMAWMQGQYVLTGS
+6584 QVSWLAERYAVSGS
-6598 DVYLQKTATTFDVSL
+6598 DVVLFKTPVTFDVSVWEL
-6613 WGFFLPLAVG
+6613 FVPLAVG

-6635 DPGYLASVIADQGVT
+6635 DPGYLASVVAAESVSM
-6650 VTDFVPTMLSVFAG
+6650 VSFVPSMLEVFVDQLVDASEATISRLG
-6664 AVSAELL
+6664 GGGL
-6671 GSLRDVFVIGEAL
+6671 GSLRVIFAAGEAL
-6684 PAQAVRDFG
+6684 PAS
-6693 VVSGARVHNLYGPTE
+6693 VVGRVLSVLPSVEVHNLYGPTE
-6708 AAVSITFAD
+6708 FTVHATAA
-6717 VTGAVD
+6717 GPLD
-6723 GGVVSIGVPQWNSQ
+6723 GVGVVVPMGAPVWNSS
-6737 VFALDS
+6737 VLVLDS

-6753 GELYLAGDQLARGY
+6753 GELYLSGVQVARGY
-6767 VSRPDLSADRFVAN
+6767 FGRVDLSAERFVAN

-6791 RTGDLVRW
+6791 RTG
-6799 GVSGELEYIGR
+6799 GC
-6810 TDFQVKFRGQRIEL
+6810 
-6824 GEIESALVADVS
+6824 
-6836 VSVSSVAVV
+6836 
-6845 STVTGDQLVGY
+6845 
-6856 VVPASGAVVDTAA
+6856 GAV
-6869 LVDSLGVVL
+6869 
-6878 PSYMVPSQ
+6878 
-6886 IMVLDA
+6886 
-6892 FPLNASGKL
+6892 
-6901 DRKLLP
+6901 DRC
-6907 EPVFEVAVFRAPVTE
+6907 
-6922 VERLVASVFEELLG
+6922 
-6936 IDRVGLDD
+6936 VG
-6944 DFFELGGNSLIATQ
+6944 
-6958 LAAKLGQAISAEVPL
+6958 
-6973 RMLFTSSTVS
+6973 
-6983 EMSDKL
+6983 
-6989 VTGMH
+6989 
-6994 VGFELDLDAA
+6994 
-7004 LAVTLPL
+7004 
-7011 RARGSELPLF
+7011 
-7021 CVHPM
+7021 
-7026 VGLAWPYAPLAAF
+7026 
-7039 VDRSVPLYG
+7039 
-7048 LQTPALTEE
+7048 
-7057 DFFATALTDYIDRY
+7057 
-7071 VSEIRSVQQQGPY
+7071 
-7084 RLLGWSFGGVV
+7084 
-7095 AHGIAARLEA
+7095 
-7105 LGEKVSALVILD
+7105 
-7117 GSPLSLDDEA
+7117 
-7127 FAAMVRHEVAGLG
+7127 
-7140 VVIPD
+7140 
-7145 DEDLE
+7145 
-7150 NLSIDCA
+7150 
-7157 SDVLTAVNG
+7157 
-7166 GAIGLNASDIRR
+7166 
-7178 LFSSIART
+7178 
-7186 AALTRE
+7186 
-7192 YEPDTCTGPVL
+7192 
-7203 FVGSNETEADG
+7203 
-7214 VEPWRSLIDGE
+7214 
-7225 IDVRQASVNHV
+7225 
-7236 SMMTPE
+7236 
-7242 GLEEIG
+7242 
-7248 PMIAASLNS
+7248 

>member
-1 MSADGVTP
+1 MLRLLDGFVAQVAASP
-9 DTSATRKS
+9 D
-17 RRERPTR
+17 
-24 TRRARTLLL
+24 
-33 PQLLAAAVELDPS
+33 AV
-46 REALRFEGHS
+46 AVVFEGQS

-61 LDARSSRLA
+61 FGSRVNRLA
-70 RMLIAGGVGP
+70 RYLVSVGVGP
-80 EDRVAV
+80 ESLVALAMRRSVDLVVGMYAVVAAGGAYVPLDPDQPAERNGHILGTAAPVCVLSTAGDGVVLPGEFDVVLIDELDVSGFSDAPVLDVDRVA
-86 SIPRSIES
+86 P
-94 VLAVWAVAKTGAAF
+94 
-108 VPVDPNYPSDRV
+108 
-120 AYMIEDSGVSIG
+120 
-132 LTVGELGIDLPSSVR
+132 
-147 WIAIDSLETTQAS
+147 
-160 EAMSGEP
+160 
-167 VAYSDRVRTLR
+167 LR
-178 TEHPAYVI
+178 GSNAAYVI
-186 YTSGS
+186 FTSGS

-196 GVVVTHAGLGNL
+196 GVAVSHRSVVNQVSWLAERYAVSGSDVVLFKTPVTFDVSVWELFVPLAVGARLVVATHDGHRDPGYLASVVAAESVSMVSFVPSMLEVFVDQVVDTSEATISRLGGAGLGSL
-208 LSEQAERLGATAQSR
+208 RVIFAAGEALPASVVGR
-223 VLHFATPSFDTSL
+223 VLSVLPS
-236 FELLLTIGS
+236 
-245 GATMV
+245 V
-250 IVPTTVYGGDELAEL
+250 
-265 LKTECVTH
+265 
-273 VVGTPSM
+273 
-280 LASVDPS
+280 
-287 GLDSIVTAVVGG
+287 
-299 EVCPP
+299 EVHN
-304 ELVARWGRDR
+304 L
-314 AFYNGY
+314 Y
-320 GPTETTIVT
+320 GPTEFTVHATAAGPLDGVGVVV
-329 NISPKLAPGDRV
+329 PMGAPV
-341 TIGGPVRGAS
+341 WNSSV
-351 ALVLDSR
+351 LVLDSR
-358 LQPVPVGSTGELYL
+358 LRPVPVGVAGELYL
-372 AGPQVARGY
+372 SGVQVARGY
-381 HNLTG
+381 FGRVDLS
-386 MTADRFIANPF
+386 AERFVANPF
-397 GAQGERMYRS
+397 GGVGSRMYRT
-407 GDLVRWVIA
+407 GDVVRWIGVS
-416 DGGARDLEYVGRSD
+416 GELEYVGRSD
-430 SQVKIR
+430 FQVKLR
-436 GFRVELGEIDAVL
+436 GQRIELGEIESAVRDQVGVG
-449 ASHRAVDFVAT
+449 SVVVVVWRD
-460 LARKLDNGEQALVA
+460 QLVA
-474 YVLPRAAAEVDI
+474 YVTAAVGSSVDV
-486 TELLDVCRQ
+486 DVVKVGVGER
-495 ELPRH
+495 LASY
-500 MVPASVVLISE
+500 MVPSQFVVLDAF
-511 IPLTPVG
+511 PLNASG
-518 KLDASALPE
+518 KLDRKLLPE
-527 PHFESRP
+527 PVFEAAV
-534 FRVPSTE
+534 FRAPVTAAE
-541 DEIQIATVFGE
+541 EIVASVFAE
-552 LLGLEQVGA
+552 VLGVERVGL
-561 DDDFFELGGNSLVAA
+561 DDDFFALGGNSLIATRVAA
-576 KLAARLSAVFDVRVQ
+576 RLGQALDAQVPVRVLFEASSVELLAARV
-591 VKTLFESSTVSS
+591 ESEIGS
-603 LASALAASTGR
+603 G

-658 SGVVDVAALG
+658 SGVVDVAALQ

-679 ILRTVYPEFEGVGFQ
+679 ILRTVYPEFEGGGFQ

-707 AVPTDEAD
+707 AVPADEAD

-789 EVQYA
+789 AVQYA

-804 GSEGDPSSLMSEQLG
+804 GCEGDPSSLMSEQLG
-819 YWTSVLEGLP
+819 YWTSVLAGLP

-851 QFSVDVRLHLALEQ
+851 QFSVDVRLHRALEQ

-1122 GSRVNRLARYLVSVG
+1122 DARVNRLARYLVSVG

-1228 RVAPLRVSNAAYVI
+1228 RVAPLRGSNAAYVI

-1415 QVFALDSRLRP
+1415 QVFVLDSRLRP

-1433 ELYLAGD
+1433 ELYLSGV

-1548 LVDSLGVVLPS
+1548 LVDSLGAVLPS

-1581 RKLLPEPVFEV
+1581 RKLLPEPVFEA

-1718 LSGLLDVAALQAAV
+1718 LSGLLDAAALQAAV
-1732 SDVVV
+1732 SDVVA

-1856 YALWQREVLGS
+1856 YALWQRETLGS

-1909 ADHSFVVGAD
+1909 ASHSFVVGAD

-2056 GVDATAVAAKFDLSL
+2056 GVDATAVAAKFDLQL
-2071 TVVEQFDEAGAP
+2071 TVVEQFEESGAP
-2083 AGMAAQFTYATDL
+2083 AGMAASLTYATDL

-2235 DHPVERNGHILGT
+2235 DQPAERNGHILGT

-2290 RVAPLRVSNAA
+2290 RVAPLRGSNAA

-2309 TGKPKGVAVSH
+2309 TGRPKGVAVSH
-2320 EAIVNQMAWMQGQYV
+2320 RSVVNQVSWLAERYAV
-2335 LTGSDVYLQKTAT
+2335 SGSDVVLFKTPV
-2348 TFDVSLWGFFLPLA
+2348 TFDVSVWELFVPLA

-2382 SVIADQGVTVTDF
+2382 SVVAAESVSMVSF
-2395 VPTMLSVFA
+2395 VPSMLEVFVDQVVDTSEATISRLGGA
-2404 GAVSAE
+2404 G
-2410 LLGSLRDVFVIGEAL
+2410 LGSLRVIFAAGEAL
-2425 PAQAV
+2425 PAS
-2430 RDFGVVSGARVHNLY
+2430 VVGRVLSVLPSVEVHNLY
-2445 GPTEAAVSIT
+2445 GPTEFTVHATAA
-2455 FADVTGAVDGGVV
+2455 GPLDGVGVV
-2468 SIGVPQWNSQ
+2468 VPMGAPVWNSS
-2478 VFALDSRLR
+2478 VLVLDSRLR

-2493 AGELYLAG
+2493 AGELYLSG
-2501 DQLAR
+2501 VQVAR
-2506 GYVSRPDLSAD
+2506 GYFGRVDLSAE

-2532 RTGDLVRW
+2532 RTGDVVRW
-2540 GVSGELEYIGR
+2540 IGVSGELEYVGR
-2551 TDFQV
+2551 SDFQV
-2556 KFRGQRIEL
+2556 KLRGQRIEL
-2565 GEIESALVADVSV
+2565 GEIESAVRDQVGVGSV
-2578 SVSSVAVVSTV
+2578 VVV
-2589 TGDQLVG
+2589 VWRDQLVA
-2596 YVVPASGAVVDT
+2596 YVT
-2608 AALVDSLGVVLPSY
+2608 AAVGSSVDVDVVKVGVGERLASY
-2622 MVPSQIMVLDA
+2622 MVPSQFVVLDA

-2646 LPEPVFEVAVFRAPV
+2646 LPEPVFEAAVFRAPV
-2661 TAVEEIVASVF
+2661 TAAEEIVASVF

-2780 LSGVVDVAALGAAVS
+2780 LSGVVDVAALQAAVS

-2809 EFEGVGFQQVLPVG
+2809 EFEGGGFQQVLPVG
-2823 GFAVDISAVPTDEAD
+2823 GFAVDISAVPADEAD

-2910 PLEVQYADYALWQRE
+2910 PLAVQYADYALWQRE
-2925 VLGSEGDPSSLMS
+2925 VLGCEGDPSSLMS

-2945 SVLEGLPERIELP
+2945 SVLAGLPERIELP

-2973 YQFSVDVRLHLALEQ
+2973 YQFSVDVRLHRALEQ

-3236 GQSLSYAEFGSRVN
+3236 GQSLSYAEFDARVN

-3351 RVAPLRVSN
+3351 RVAPLRGSN

-3534 QWNSQVFALD
+3534 QWNSQVFVLD

-3559 LAGDQLARGYVSRP
+3559 LSGVQLARGYVSRP

-3677 VVLPSYMVPSQIMVL
+3677 AVLPSYMVPSQIMVL

-3714 VAVFRAPVTAVEEIV
+3714 AAVFRAPVTAVEEIV

-3844 LLDVAALQ
+3844 LLDAAALQ
-3852 AAVSDVVV
+3852 AAVSDVVA

-3984 REVLGSEDDPSSLI
+3984 RETLGSEDDPSSLI

-4031 GADHSFVVGADVHAG
+4031 GASHSFVVGADVHAG

-4197 EQFDEAGA
+4197 EQFEESGA
-4205 PAGMAAQFTYA
+4205 PAGMAASLTYA
-4216 TDLFDESTVAGFADR
+4216 TDLFDESTVVSFAER
-4231 FGRILGAVVADQS
+4231 LVRVLEAMVAEP
-4244 AVLGDIDIL
+4244 
-4253 DSVER
+4253 DSVVGDVELLGEDER
-4258 SLVLEGWNDTAREVA
+4258 SQVLVAVNDTVHELTVGALL
-4273 GVSVLDG
+4273 LDG
-4280 FDAQVA
+4280 FVAQVA

-4292 ALSFEGVSLSY
+4292 AVVFEGQSLSY
-4303 AEFDARV
+4303 AEFGSRV
-4310 NRFARYL
+4310 NRLARYL

-4323 PESLVGV
+4323 PESLV
-4330 AVRRSVDLLVAVY
+4330 ALAMRRSVDLVVGMYAVVA
-4343 GVLRAGGGY
+4343 AGGAY
-4352 VPVDPDQPAERNGYV
+4352 VPLDPDQPAERNGHI
-4367 LAAASPVCVVST
+4367 LGTAAPVCVLST
-4379 SDVGFDAGVVPVV
+4379 AGDGVVLPG
-4392 EVDVVDVSGFSD
+4392 EFDVVLIDELDVSGFSD
-4404 APVSDVDRVAPLR
+4404 APVLDVDRVAPLR
-4417 SGNTAYVIFTSGSTG
+4417 GSNAAYVIFTSGSTG

-4520 LEVFVDQLV
+4520 LEVFVDQVV

-4539 GGGGLGSLRVIFAA
+4539 GGAGLGSLRVIFAA

-4776 PEPVFEVAVFR
+4776 PEPVFEAAVFR

-4912 LLDVAALQAAV
+4912 LLDAAALQAAV
-4923 SDVVVRHEILRTVYP
+4923 SDVVARHEILRTVYP

-5050 WQREVLGSEDD
+5050 WQRETLGSEDD

-5092 PVVASNRGAD
+5092 PVVASNRGAS

-5260 QLTVVEQFDEAG
+5260 QLTVVEQFEESG
-5272 APAGMAAQFTY
+5272 APAGMAASLTY
-5283 ATDLFDESTVAGFAD
+5283 ATDLFDESTVVSFAD

-5309 DQSAVLGDI
+5309 DQSAVLGDV

-5350 AQVAASP
+5350 AQVAATP
-5357 DAVALSFEGVSLS
+5357 DAVALSFEGQSLS

-5429 ERNGYVLAAASPVC
+5429 ERNGYVLESASPVC

-5469 FSDAPVS
+5469 FSGAPVL
-5476 DVDRVAPLRSGN
+5476 DVDRVSPLRSGN

-5592 VDQLVD
+5592 VDQVVD
-5598 TSEATISRLGGGGL
+5598 TSEATISRLGGAGL

-5826 VLDALPLNASGK
+5826 VLDAFPLNASGK

-5848 FEVAVF
+5848 FEAAVF

-5975 IRLSGLLDVAAL
+5975 IRLSGLLDAAAL

-5994 VVRHEILR
+5994 VARHEILR

-6115 YALWQREVLGS
+6115 YALWQRETLGS

-6163 ASNRGAD
+6163 ASNRGAS

-6321 VAAKFDLSLTVV
+6321 VAAKFDLQLTVV
-6333 EQFDEAGAP
+6333 EQFEESGAP
-6342 AGMAAQF
+6342 AGMAASL

-6355 FDESTVVSFAER
+6355 FDESTVVSFADRFGRILGAVVADQSAVLGDVDILDSVER
-6367 LVRVLEAMVAE
+6367 SLVLE
-6378 PDSVVGDVE
+6378 GW
-6387 LLGEDER
+6387 
-6394 SQVLVAV
+6394 
-6401 NDTVHE
+6401 NDTAREVAG
-6407 LTVGALLLDG
+6407 VSVLDG
-6417 FVAQVAASPDAVA
+6417 FVAQVAATPDAVA

-6436 SLSYAEFGSRV
+6436 SLSYAEFDARV

-6488 YVPLD
+6488 YAPLD

-6554 RVSNAAYVIFTSGST
+6554 RGSNAAYVIFTSGST

-6737 VFALDS
+6737 VFVLDS

-6753 GELYLAGDQLARGY
+6753 GELYLSGVQLARGY

-6869 LVDSLGVVL
+6869 LVDSLGAVL

-6907 EPVFEVAVFRAPVTE
+6907 EPVFEAAVFRAPVTE

-7057 DFFATALTDYIDRY
+7057 DFSATALTDYIDRY